1 MKINELA
8 KLYNLT
14 PHTIRYYEKIGL
26 LKPKYLEN
34 GYREYTYEHIQLLNT
49 IRDLR
54 FFDVP
59 LSKIQDYITTKNV
72 NKTLE
77 ILEFE
82 INSLQT
88 TIAEAKKKKKFL
100 KERVDLINF
109 ALEIPNAQIQIVNH
123 QQRIIITGE
132 NKYANEEQFYYE
144 LKSLHSMHN
153 VLLNSSNQ
161 NLFGAIIYE
170 EQKQYSYQAFYFT
183 NEKLKKTNK
192 YFKIIPSGKYLT
204 YSYSGKYIPTK
215 ELLEVLNKHITNYS
229 LKTVGPFYEIY
240 LIDFHETNNAEEFI
254 TQFEIRVE

>member
-54 FFDVP
+54 FFDLP
-59 LSKIQDYITTKNV
+59 LSKIQNYITTKNV

-132 NKYANEEQFYYE
+132 NKYTNEEQFYYE
-144 LKSLHSMHN
+144 LKSLHNMHN
-153 VLLNSSNQ
+153 VLLSSSNQ
-161 NLFGAIIYE
+161 NLFGAIIHE
-170 EQKQYSYQAFYFT
+170 EQRQYSYQAFYFT
-183 NEKLKKTNK
+183 NKKCW
-192 YFKIIPSGKYLT
+192 I
-204 YSYSGKYIPTK
+204 
-215 ELLEVLNKHITNYS
+215 
-229 LKTVGPFYEIY
+229 
-240 LIDFHETNNAEEFI
+240 
-254 TQFEIRVE
+254 VE